1 MLGHCL
7 ASSGTNWEATG
18 ELAVG
23 PIGRLLA
30 WVRSESKDT
39 GESEGAKPLARVGS
53 MKAGRVNPQRKADE
67 DNPWGVK
74 LSG

>member
-1 MLGHCL
+1 MLDHCL
-7 ASSGTNWEATG
+7 ASSGTNWEVTG
-18 ELAVG
+18 ERAAG
-23 PIGRLLA
+23 PTGRLLA

-39 GESEGAKPLARVGS
+39 GESEGAKPLTRVGS
-53 MKAGRVNPQRKADE
+53 VRAGRVNPQRKADE